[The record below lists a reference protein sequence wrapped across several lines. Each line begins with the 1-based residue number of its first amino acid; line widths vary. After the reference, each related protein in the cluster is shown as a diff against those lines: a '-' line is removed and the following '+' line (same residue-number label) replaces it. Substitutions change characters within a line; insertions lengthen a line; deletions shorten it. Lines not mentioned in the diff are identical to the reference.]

1 MRWREERKIERE
13 MEIERWREKNRD
25 EDGVREMERGT

>member
-1 MRWREERKIERE
+1 MRWRVGERKIERE

-25 EDGVREMERGT
+25 GVREMERGT

>member
-25 EDGVREMERGT
+25 GVREMERGT